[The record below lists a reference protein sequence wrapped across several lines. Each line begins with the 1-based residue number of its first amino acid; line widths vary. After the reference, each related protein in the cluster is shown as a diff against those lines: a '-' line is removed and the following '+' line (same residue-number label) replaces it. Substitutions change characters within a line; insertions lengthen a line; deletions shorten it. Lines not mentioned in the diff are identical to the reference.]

1 MSLHRVTWP
10 HEMVYM
16 AEGQLAIY
24 DDLSITLFVSV
35 YLTVMAMEKAPV
47 KAHMEQNLQELMS
60 DAELYC

>member
-1 MSLHRVTWP
+1 
-10 HEMVYM
+10 MVYM